1 MPGEGGQQWD
11 SPTFGDTAGAVCV
24 PWGMAQGPCRPQA
37 PPRQDDSRKTWS
49 FQGGGSCAQ
58 PELGPPA
65 GTGLEQRAHSHPG
78 MASRPPQSPSRGP
91 VAFPRRQMQPGF
103 GTPCSMGAQHA
114 QQPPYCFRGG
124 CSAFSQRNPA
134 RLSPAGWQQS
144 PAWPVG
150 QAGPRSAQGKR
161 HCSEP
166 SCLCRS
172 HSSLTHSPGPPPGQR
187 LPRGAA
193 AGAMAN

>member
-11 SPTFGDTAGAVCV
+11 SPTFGDTARAVCV

-65 GTGLEQRAHSHPG
+65 GTGLEQRAHSHPR

-91 VAFPRRQMQPGF
+91 VASPRCQMQPGF

-124 CSAFSQRNPA
+124 CSAFSQGNPA

-150 QAGPRSAQGKR
+150 QAGPRERDTAPSPRVCATAIPPSHTALGLLQASICLREQLQGQWQING
-161 HCSEP
+161 S
-166 SCLCRS
+166 
-172 HSSLTHSPGPPPGQR
+172 
-187 LPRGAA
+187 
-193 AGAMAN
+193 